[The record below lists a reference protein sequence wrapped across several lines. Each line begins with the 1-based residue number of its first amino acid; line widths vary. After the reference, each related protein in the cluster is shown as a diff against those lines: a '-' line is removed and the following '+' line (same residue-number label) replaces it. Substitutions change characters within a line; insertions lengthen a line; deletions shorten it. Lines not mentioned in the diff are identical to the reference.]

1 MDVLG
6 AANETHARHA
16 EAVSIEGLLGRGDE
30 RWVIGQA
37 EVIVRAEIENALAP
51 RDGNVCVLRRGNN
64 PLSFVKTLRFDFI
77 KRLRELLIKF
87 GEHAAILREP
97 GRVQSQSYQRL
108 CAEISVAHLVNNV
121 LITPRLALEILSVC
135 HRYRTRGNQRDPA
148 FFLWHD
154 R

>member
-1 MDVLG
+1 AVGVEAAGIKNRFFGAEKFCQYTFQFLMAVLG

-77 KRLRELLIKF
+77 
-87 GEHAAILREP
+87 
-97 GRVQSQSYQRL
+97 
-108 CAEISVAHLVNNV
+108 
-121 LITPRLALEILSVC
+121 
-135 HRYRTRGNQRDPA
+135 
-148 FFLWHD
+148 
-154 R
+154 